1 MEIGVGTILYEFA
14 GVPLKVSIQRIADF
28 GIGYIDI
35 LAFGIFNPALFP
47 VAEQRVIAK
56 EMVECGV
63 KASSIVTCANGNLA
77 SNDSEEVKS
86 AMRQL
91 KLATLLIKELGGRQV
106 LVGKGVGNIDFNLPR
121 EQAVKNVVSTMK
133 EYCDW
138 CLKYDII
145 VTLELE
151 PEALYVCNGIEA
163 MKMLLEEIGA
173 PNLAANIDIGH
184 LNILRLGPNDLEC
197 IKEKIVHVHISD
209 NNGLAHTNC
218 VIGEGNANIN
228 WYIEK
233 LIEFGIDE
241 NARRFNDIAVAG
253 IEIGE
258 PGEYIKDPDFRLLKS
273 YGNVLLNVSAIRKR
287 DLVLTR
293 K

>member
-47 VAEQRVIAK
+47 VAEQRAIAK
-56 EMVECGV
+56 EMVKYGV
-63 KASSIVTCANGNLA
+63 KASSIITCADGNLA
-77 SNDSEEVKS
+77 SNDPEEAKS
-86 AMRQL
+86 TLRQL
-91 KLATLLIKELGGRQV
+91 KLAALLIKELGGRQV

-121 EQAVKNVVSTMK
+121 EQAVKNVVSIMK
-133 EYCDW
+133 EYCEW
-138 CLKYDII
+138 CLKHDII
-145 VTLELE
+145 VILELE

-184 LNILRLGPNDLEC
+184 LNILRSGPNDLEC
-197 IKEKIVHVHISD
+197 IKEKIIHVHISD

-241 NARRFNDIAVAG
+241 NASRFKDIAVAG
-253 IEIGE
+253 IEVGE
-258 PGEYIKDPDFRLLKS
+258 PGEHIKDPDFRLLKS
-273 YGNVLLNVSAIRKR
+273 YGHVLLNVPAFRKGGIL
-287 DLVLTR
+287 DE
-293 K
+293 